1 MSWSGVQRKSLRVL
15 RSGCSGVRAGASSLV
30 HVVSWLVRPIKERR
44 SVRLLGVGKLVI
56 ASMMSLLMEYPS
68 EVSMKP
74 AKWAWGRQNLNLTR
88 FREIPLSSQRQV
100 PRVVVRPCQRQLRRQ
115 LSS

>member
-44 SVRLLGVGKLVI
+44 SVRLLHGCWEIGDCINDVI
-56 ASMMSLLMEYPS
+56 ADGVP
-68 EVSMKP
+68 
-74 AKWAWGRQNLNLTR
+74 
-88 FREIPLSSQRQV
+88 FRG
-100 PRVVVRPCQRQLRRQ
+100 
-115 LSS
+115 